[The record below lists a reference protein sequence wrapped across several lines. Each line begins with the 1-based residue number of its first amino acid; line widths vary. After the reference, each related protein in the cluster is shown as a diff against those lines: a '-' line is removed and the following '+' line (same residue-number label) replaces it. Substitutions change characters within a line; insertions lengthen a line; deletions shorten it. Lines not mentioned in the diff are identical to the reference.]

1 MPKIKP
7 GQSRKDKIK
16 AQRES
21 PSPFSSEA
29 EEALISQNSASVIQS
44 MNRNETVEEI
54 PEQEVIE
61 ERRRQAGQIIDI
73 PSYITICDYKGGT
86 RNVSW

>member
-7 GQSRKDKIK
+7 GQSRKDKNK

-44 MNRNETVEEI
+44 MNRIETVEEI

-61 ERRRQAGQIIDI
+61 DREGGRQA
-73 PSYITICDYKGGT
+73 
-86 RNVSW
+86 R